1 MIICSM
7 LRLMRREDNR
17 ASSFSPLNISDSP
30 LNSMLS
36 CRKDLSPSKTNMK
49 DIPYTLLLLF
59 IRNFFYDVK
68 LASTIIQKNLLN
80 NCISAYLMIKELNES
95 FSETDPSRL
104 YEIEMKIKKLEI
116 NINYEE
122 QVNSD
127 SESDSDLIIRL
138 LYQYNN

>member
-1 MIICSM
+1 
-7 LRLMRREDNR
+7 
-17 ASSFSPLNISDSP
+17 
-30 LNSMLS
+30 
-36 CRKDLSPSKTNMK
+36 
-49 DIPYTLLLLF
+49 
-59 IRNFFYDVK
+59 
-68 LASTIIQKNLLN
+68 
-80 NCISAYLMIKELNES
+80 MIKELNES